1 MRFSD
6 NFTEQCSTNINSW
19 ATSFDQFFN
28 LLELSWRMFSWYLFF
43 KVRLGGTGRTF
54 DQQADKLHF
63 YMRMSQISQW
73 LRIIKLNCEYTHS
86 FSNMLVLL
94 LNVRRF
100 LNTWNMFRSCCIV
113 IIHFACNIICNLD
126 GWKILTAF
134 FRHHKSSLLQMIV
147 DFISLR
153 LEGQFP
159 VSSL

>member
-43 KVRLGGTGRTF
+43 KVRLGGTGRTI

-94 LNVRRF
+94 LNVFYVYLRY
-100 LNTWNMFRSCCIV
+100 LSECSCAANSLDTYYNQLSHKHWTQQNPETLVLLIPG
-113 IIHFACNIICNLD
+113 ICSVHV
-126 GWKILTAF
+126 A
-134 FRHHKSSLLQMIV
+134 SL
-147 DFISLR
+147 
-153 LEGQFP
+153 
-159 VSSL
+159 

>member
-19 ATSFDQFFN
+19 ATSFNQFFN
-28 LLELSWRMFSWYLFF
+28 LKDVFLLFIF